1 MFKILKTEGKARR
14 GEFSC
19 AHGGTVQTPVFMNV
33 GTQAAIKGGVS
44 ALDLKNVGCQIEL
57 SNTYHLHLRPGDKV
71 VRQMGGLH
79 KFMNWDGPILTDSGG
94 FQVFSLA
101 SLRKI
106 KEEGVTFASHI
117 DGHRIFMGPEE
128 SMQIQSNLGSDIA
141 MAFDEC
147 VENPARYEYAKAS
160 VERTLRWLQRCKVEH
175 DRLNSLP
182 DTVNPHQMLFGIN
195 QGATF
200 ADLRAWHMQEIA
212 KIDCDG
218 YAIGGLAVGE
228 PAEIMYEMIDVVE
241 PFAPKEKPRYLMGVG
256 TPSNIIEAVARGVD
270 FFDCVMPSRNGRHGK
285 LFTWEGTVNIMNE
298 KYITDDRP
306 ISESCN
312 CPVCR
317 SHSRAY
323 LRHLFKADEVLALR
337 LAGESWF
344 SAVCHSFTTMATGGF
359 SIYDT
364 SLAGASKAVMWI
376 ITVFSFLAGVNFSL
390 MFLSVR
396 GRVKEALRSEELWI
410 YVGVV
415 TATTLLL
422 CVNLWAQAGV
432 GFHDSIT
439 DAAFQTVTIITTTG
453 FATVDFALWPTFC
466 RMALV
471 MLMFTGGCAGSTS
484 GGIKISR
491 VAILC
496 KSLKRELKRLAHP
509 HHVSVLKVDGQA
521 VEERVVS
528 SAGAFI
534 AAYLLVLLAGALVVS
549 WDNYGFQESFAASL
563 TCISNVGPGLGILGP
578 MENFS
583 ILSPLSKLVLSLEML
598 MGRLELMPLLALF
611 LGSTWRD

>member
-1 MFKILKTEGKARR
+1 MNFRLLSHTMGYILWVEAGFLLLPALTACIYAETCWQQFLLTALLCAAAGTVLHLIPVKKAQMHSRDGFVAVALSWVLLSLFGALPYVFTGVLDSYIDAVFETVSGLTTTGSSTFTAVSHLPRSVLLWRSLTQWMGGMGVLVLFLALTPRMGEGAVFLMRAESPGPIKSKLVPKVGGTAKILYL
-14 GEFSC
+14 
-19 AHGGTVQTPVFMNV
+19 
-33 GTQAAIKGGVS
+33 I
-44 ALDLKNVGCQIEL
+44 
-57 SNTYHLHLRPGDKV
+57 YV
-71 VRQMGGLH
+71 V
-79 KFMNWDGPILTDSGG
+79 LT
-94 FQVFSLA
+94 L
-101 SLRKI
+101 
-106 KEEGVTFASHI
+106 
-117 DGHRIFMGPEE
+117 
-128 SMQIQSNLGSDIA
+128 
-141 MAFDEC
+141 C
-147 VENPARYEYAKAS
+147 
-160 VERTLRWLQRCKVEH
+160 
-175 DRLNSLP
+175 
-182 DTVNPHQMLFGIN
+182 
-195 QGATF
+195 
-200 ADLRAWHMQEIA
+200 
-212 KIDCDG
+212 
-218 YAIGGLAVGE
+218 
-228 PAEIMYEMIDVVE
+228 
-241 PFAPKEKPRYLMGVG
+241 
-256 TPSNIIEAVARGVD
+256 
-270 FFDCVMPSRNGRHGK
+270 
-285 LFTWEGTVNIMNE
+285 
-298 KYITDDRP
+298 
-306 ISESCN
+306 
-312 CPVCR
+312 
-317 SHSRAY
+317 
-323 LRHLFKADEVLALR
+323 EVLALR

-376 ITVFSFLAGVNFSL
+376 VTVFSFLAGVNFSL
-390 MFLSVR
+390 MFLAVR
-396 GRVKEALRSEELWI
+396 GKLKEALRSEELWI

-491 VAILC
+491 IAILC

-528 SAGAFI
+528 AAGSFI
-534 AAYLLVLLAGALVVS
+534 TAYMLVLLVGALVVS